1 MAKGYR
7 VIKADD
13 VTVKSLE
20 QEPTQEVET
29 DETDEQII
37 ERLRERF
44 MILDDM
50 TRAVKKGDVRAMI
63 VSGPPG
69 VGKSFG
75 VEHVLSRHDV
85 FADVAQNAKLK
96 RYEIVKGAMTA
107 LGLYAKLYE
116 YSDPKSIL
124 VFDDCD
130 SVLLDDV
137 SLNILKAALD
147 SSKKRTINW
156 NSDSRLLRD
165 EGIPNQFEFKGGC
178 IFITNIKFQN
188 VRSKKL
194 KDHLEALESRCHYL
208 DLTIDTTREKML
220 RIKQI
225 VGDGMLDEYGFTEE
239 EVQEIV
245 DYVDNNRHRM
255 RELSLRMVL
264 KVADLKVSMPARWQ
278 RVAELSCMK

>member
-1 MAKGYR
+1 MSKGYR
-7 VIKADD
+7 VIKLDPG
-13 VTVKSLE
+13 TTKSLE
-20 QEPTQEVET
+20 QEAVEEVSTET
-29 DETDEQII
+29 DAEIV
-37 ERLRERF
+37 ERMRERF
-44 MILDDM
+44 GILEDM
-50 TRAVKKGDVRAMI
+50 TKAVKAGAVRAMI

-75 VEHVLSRHDV
+75 VEQVLGRHDV
-85 FADVAQNAKLK
+85 FADVAQNSKLK
-96 RYEIVKGAMTA
+96 KYEIVKGSMTA

-116 YSDPKSIL
+116 FSDPKSIV

-147 SSKKRTINW
+147 SGKSRKINW
-156 NSDSRLLRD
+156 NSDSRMLKE
-165 EGIPNQFEFKGGC
+165 EGIPNSFEFRGGC

-208 DLTIDTTREKML
+208 DLTIDTVREKML

-225 VGDGMLDEYGFTEE
+225 VGDGMLESYDFTEE
-239 EVQEIV
+239 EVAELVQYI
-245 DYVDNNRHRM
+245 DDNKMRM

-264 KVADLKVSMPARWQ
+264 KVADLKQSMPQRWQ